1 MYKTTDETKL
11 FVRFLKEK
19 GIKYSY
25 AEETLRYERIKKHEW
40 KMYSNLL
47 NDEVGGNLLKYLD
60 SLFSRHIYN
69 VIHYSFSWVNTKKG
83 RDFWT
88 KMEVEWEWD
97 YILQKTV
104 TTFGQ
109 KLKGN
114 G

>member
-1 MYKTTDETKL
+1 
-11 FVRFLKEK
+11 
-19 GIKYSY
+19 
-25 AEETLRYERIKKHEW
+25 
-40 KMYSNLL
+40 MYSNLL

-97 YILQKTV
+97 YIHK
-104 TTFGQ
+104 
-109 KLKGN
+109 
-114 G
+114 

>member
-1 MYKTTDETKL
+1 MINGVMNKTTDRTKL
-11 FVRFLKEK
+11 FVRFLRER
-19 GIKYSY
+19 GIKYIY

-97 YILQKTV
+97 YIHK
-104 TTFGQ
+104 
-109 KLKGN
+109 
-114 G
+114 

>member
-1 MYKTTDETKL
+1 MGMELQTYMINSTMGKTTDETKL

-25 AEETLRYERIKKHEW
+25 AEETLRYERRKKHEW

-60 SLFSRHIYN
+60 NLFSRHIYN

-97 YILQKTV
+97 YIHI
-104 TTFGQ
+104 
-109 KLKGN
+109 
-114 G
+114 

>member
-1 MYKTTDETKL
+1 MINSVMSKTTDRTKL
-11 FVRFLKEK
+11 FVRFLKER
-19 GIKYSY
+19 GIKYIY
-25 AEETLRYERIKKHEW
+25 AEETLRYERRKKHEW

-97 YILQKTV
+97 YIHK
-104 TTFGQ
+104 
-109 KLKGN
+109 
-114 G
+114 

>member
-1 MYKTTDETKL
+1 MGKTTDETKL

-47 NDEVGGNLLKYLD
+47 NDEVGGNLLKYFD
-60 SLFSRHIYN
+60 ILFFLFIYN

-97 YILQKTV
+97 YMHK
-104 TTFGQ
+104 
-109 KLKGN
+109 
-114 G
+114 

>member
-1 MYKTTDETKL
+1 MHKTIDGTKL
-11 FVRFLKEK
+11 FVRFLREK
-19 GIKYSY
+19 GIKYAY

-60 SLFSRHIYN
+60 NLFSRHIYN

-97 YILQKTV
+97 YIHK
-104 TTFGQ
+104 
-109 KLKGN
+109 
-114 G
+114 

>member
-1 MYKTTDETKL
+1 MGKTTDETKL

-25 AEETLRYERIKKHEW
+25 AEETLRFSYIKKYER

-97 YILQKTV
+97 YIHK
-104 TTFGQ
+104 
-109 KLKGN
+109 
-114 G
+114 